1 MLSPLFHTCFLV
13 LKGGNYKPICQF
25 IIRWNVLTPGKSVTI
40 DLLQIQRNKWLK
52 MENETRLPLIQVTSA
67 DYQRKEYICVK
78 DWFCSTANTKERER
92 LVLDEKLWEEMI
104 EMDTICQSVPVL
116 RLLKMTQW
124 DYQCDWKNFIS
135 STCSWVKFLRLRVYF
150 CHNWEKIFLLP
161 YHTDRGQGHFHNSI
175 PAIAECYSS
184 KLTSGQYGL
193 PEQAWQFPRFL
204 FCRLHVSFWFRFRFN
219 ILWINV

>member
-1 MLSPLFHTCFLV
+1 
-13 LKGGNYKPICQF
+13 
-25 IIRWNVLTPGKSVTI
+25 
-40 DLLQIQRNKWLK
+40 

-135 STCSWVKFLRLRVYF
+135 STCS
-150 CHNWEKIFLLP
+150 
-161 YHTDRGQGHFHNSI
+161 
-175 PAIAECYSS
+175 
-184 KLTSGQYGL
+184 
-193 PEQAWQFPRFL
+193 
-204 FCRLHVSFWFRFRFN
+204 
-219 ILWINV
+219 